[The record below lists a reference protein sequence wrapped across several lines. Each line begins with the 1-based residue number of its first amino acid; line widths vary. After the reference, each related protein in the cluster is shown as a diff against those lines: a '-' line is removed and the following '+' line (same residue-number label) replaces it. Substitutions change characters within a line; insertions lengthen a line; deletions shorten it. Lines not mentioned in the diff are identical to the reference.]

1 MTLRPDQQLIA
12 HWIRPRSRVL
22 DLGCGDG
29 ALLAALREEHGVTGY
44 GIEIE
49 PENVTQCLS
58 AGINV
63 IHGNLDQGLSDFDQD
78 SFDHVI
84 MTQTLQAVRFPLRLL
99 NEMLRVGREGIVTFP
114 NMGHWRARKQIL
126 FGRMPVTNALPSTWY
141 DTENIHLCTIRDFE
155 DLCRAEG
162 LQILDRTTVD
172 TEHQAGFLMRLA
184 PNLLGEVALF
194 RVQRRHRGG

>member
-1 MTLRPDQQLIA
+1 MTLRQDQRLIA
-12 HWIRPRSRVL
+12 QWIRPHSRVL

-29 ALLAALREEHGVTGY
+29 ALLAALRAERGVTGY
-44 GIEIE
+44 GIEID
-49 PENVTQCLS
+49 PENVTECLR
-58 AGINV
+58 AGVNV
-63 IHGNLDQGLSDFDQD
+63 IQSNLDQGLSEFGEA

-99 NEMLRVGREGIVTFP
+99 NEMLRIGREGIVTFP
-114 NMGHWRARKQIL
+114 NMGYWRARSQIL
-126 FGRMPVTNALPSTWY
+126 FGRMPVTPALPSTWY

-155 DLCRAEG
+155 DLCRDEG

-172 TEHQAGFLMRLA
+172 AEHQAGALLRLA

-194 RVQRRHRGG
+194 RVQRRR